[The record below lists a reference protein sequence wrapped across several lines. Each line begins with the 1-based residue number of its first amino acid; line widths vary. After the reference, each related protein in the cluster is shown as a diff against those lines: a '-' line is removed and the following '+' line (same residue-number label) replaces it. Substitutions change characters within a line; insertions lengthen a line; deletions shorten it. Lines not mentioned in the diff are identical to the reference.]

1 MKHLFEKA
9 RAERAARNLEA
20 QKGNKAA
27 KVTPEKA
34 AKVTPEP
41 EDNKK
46 AETVTPDPKPK
57 AKK

>member
-27 KVTPEKA
+27 KVTPE
-34 AKVTPEP
+34 PEP

>member
-27 KVTPEKA
+27 KVTPE
-34 AKVTPEP
+34 P